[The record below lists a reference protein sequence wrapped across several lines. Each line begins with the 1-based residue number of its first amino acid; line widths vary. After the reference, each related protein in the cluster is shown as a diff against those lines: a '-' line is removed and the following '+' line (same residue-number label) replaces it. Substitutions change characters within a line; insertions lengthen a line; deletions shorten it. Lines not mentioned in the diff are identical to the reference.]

1 LDEHQD
7 HFVADKTI
15 IKVRSV
21 NEATDHTVSLPVPT
35 AMPRDSFT
43 DAGQ

>member
-7 HFVADKTI
+7 HFVADTTI

-21 NEATDHTVSLPVPT
+21 KVAAIS
-35 AMPRDSFT
+35 
-43 DAGQ
+43 